1 MDSSPFFYRHRW
13 WSTGEGRIET
23 HHQWR
28 ARSDRLQTHARQDP
42 YKICCMTIGSCG
54 CFDPYNYSLRQQGIW
69 KRCLIFFAK
78 LFCLETVVS
87 ADALCFKVLM
97 NDYGNDIERLVIRLI
112 LTKLR
117 RVLTRL
123 YLVDLSLSSV
133 TIGWTFLRHPV
144 NSHRTTNEI
153 GISILSDEL
162 WDSIWSVFLRSHGCV
177 LVVGLRE
184 IHKLFIQS

>member
-42 YKICCMTIGSCG
+42 CRICCMTIGSCG
-54 CFDPYNYSLRQQGIW
+54 CFDPYNYSSRQQGIW
-69 KRCLIFFAK
+69 KCCLIFFAK

-87 ADALCFKVLM
+87 ADSLCFKVLM

-112 LTKLR
+112 LTNEKGFNKALFGGPVFKLCHNWM
-117 RVLTRL
+117 
-123 YLVDLSLSSV
+123 DLSPTSSKFTSNNKWDWDFNLIWWTLGFNLIRFL
-133 TIGWTFLRHPV
+133 TITWLRLGSGFKRNP
-144 NSHRTTNEI
+144 
-153 GISILSDEL
+153 
-162 WDSIWSVFLRSHGCV
+162 
-177 LVVGLRE
+177 
-184 IHKLFIQS
+184 